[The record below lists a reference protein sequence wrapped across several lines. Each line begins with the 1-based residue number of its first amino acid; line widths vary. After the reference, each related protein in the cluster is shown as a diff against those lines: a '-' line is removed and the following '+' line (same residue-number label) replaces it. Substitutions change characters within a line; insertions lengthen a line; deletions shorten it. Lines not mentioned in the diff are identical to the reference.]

1 VRGAAPPGAAQQQI
15 AQAQAAESQRIEQE
29 CEQRAGNQC
38 QVVPLFQGG
47 QFQLYTYK
55 RYAPVKLVFAPEEQA
70 GFFGGDPDN
79 FTYPRY
85 DLDVSFVR
93 AYNADGTTPAQT
105 PHFFTWDPEG
115 AQENELVFITG
126 NPGST
131 SRMITLS
138 QLMYERSYRHPLLV
152 QLSEAQRKILQ
163 AVAAMGPEYE
173 RAVRNDLFGVEN
185 SLKAYTGE
193 LGGLKDT
200 LLIATK
206 IAWENEFR
214 QRASTTPAASQ
225 FLDVWDRM
233 AALQRRKIETSPTL
247 NVANV
252 NLLGVPHFDVASGLV
267 AYLRAAAMPE
277 AQRPQQLRGAQ
288 FQALA
293 QQLGEPTDVPPG
305 QVQLPLELQLAIAEQ
320 WLTADDPLRNAL
332 MRRGETAAQAAQ
344 RLASSSK
351 VLDAAYRRGLIAAGA
366 AALDTVSDPVVRAVI
381 VMDSTYRATLPRWQ
395 AIQAEETVEK
405 GRLAQALFAVYGTQ
419 LPPDATFTLRISDG
433 VVKGYPYNGTEA
445 PWRTTFF
452 GLYARAAEFDN
463 KMPFTLPAAFG
474 QARGRIDMSKPFD
487 FVSTND
493 ITGGNS
499 GSPMIDKDARVVGI
513 AFDGNIEQLPNQF
526 LFRTIAGRTVAVH
539 SAGILE
545 ALRNVYQAQALVDEL
560 LGGGR

>member
-1 VRGAAPPGAAQQQI
+1 
-15 AQAQAAESQRIEQE
+15 
-29 CEQRAGNQC
+29 
-38 QVVPLFQGG
+38 L
-47 QFQLYTYK
+47 
-55 RYAPVKLVFAPEEQA
+55 
-70 GFFGGDPDN
+70 
-79 FTYPRY
+79 
-85 DLDVSFVR
+85 
-93 AYNADGTTPAQT
+93 
-105 PHFFTWDPEG
+105 
-115 AQENELVFITG
+115 
-126 NPGST
+126 
-131 SRMITLS
+131 
-138 QLMYERSYRHPLLV
+138 
-152 QLSEAQRKILQ
+152 
-163 AVAAMGPEYE
+163 
-173 RAVRNDLFGVEN
+173 
-185 SLKAYTGE
+185 
-193 LGGLKDT
+193 
-200 LLIATK
+200 
-206 IAWENEFR
+206 
-214 QRASTTPAASQ
+214 
-225 FLDVWDRM
+225 LDVWDRM

-252 NLLGVPHFDVASGLV
+252 NLLGAPHFDVASGLV
-267 AYLRAAAMPE
+267 AYLRAAALPD

-288 FQALA
+288 LQALA

-305 QVQLPLELQLAIAEQ
+305 QAVLPLELQLAIAEQ
-320 WLTADDPLRNAL
+320 WLTPEDPLRNVL

-344 RLASSSK
+344 RM
-351 VLDAAYRRGLIAAGA
+351 ITAGA

-445 PWRTTFF
+445 PWRTTFY

-463 KMPFTLPAAFG
+463 KMPFTLPAAFAE
-474 QARGRIDMSKPFD
+474 ARGRIDMSKPLD

-539 SAGILE
+539 SAGIIE

-560 LGGGR
+560 LAGGGR